1 MKYVISIIGLFAVA
15 NAATIV
21 VPATTHLVR
30 SPAHDS
36 AIVQS
41 ERLGGS
47 FAYST
52 LEGHAYKAY
61 TPVVAQYALQSPLV
75 YTASVGPQLVYHQP
89 VYSHSYLVPGSIVG
103 AVPEA
108 PKKESRSDEP
118 KPEEKKENEDSVVV
132 ESA

>member
-1 MKYVISIIGLFAVA
+1 MKFVIAFIGLFAVA
-15 NAATIV
+15 HASTIILPAA
-21 VPATTHLVR
+21 THLVR

-41 ERLGGS
+41 ERIGGS

-52 LEGHAYKAY
+52 LEGHAYKAL
-61 TPVVAQYALQSPLV
+61 TPVVQYEYRSVPLV
-75 YTASVGPQLVYHQP
+75 YTAAAPQLVYHQP
-89 VYSHSYLVPGSIVG
+89 LLTNSYLVPGATIVG

-108 PKKESRSDEP
+108 PKLEGRSDEP
-118 KPEEKKENEDSVVV
+118 KPEEKKDDEDSVVV